1 MGWRNFGDLR
11 SALAAQ
17 DWQRVAVLM
26 DERGGCEDEAARF
39 YAHAHLMALPDHQRP
54 FRIAVGAGKVG
65 RSSLS
70 SPASANIAQAM
81 TRKRVYGGAF
91 VLAPLYG
98 FTSLLKQRAQ
108 NHRWEG
114 WNTEPVPMRTPLGA
128 ARLDVLLTAYRGDWT
143 PTGMDGAYSHT
154 ALIAEAVKSIC
165 LMRGIGDDNH
175 NAEGAILRH
184 LLELGHPRISKGGR
198 RLSDFSLDGESAEW
212 MPAWKRAATE
222 ILVSAVGNE
231 IACAV
236 RFKAVGQWYAGEP
249 HDDDVRVLIE
259 RGHLRAHILRAA
271 GVWLV
276 PSPCVAGHP
285 ERVEMVKQESLLHL
299 AKKVS
304 DQTPPAKAARLKAAH
319 QEIEGQGSLF
329 GGGA

>member
-1 MGWRNFGDLR
+1 MSWRHFGDLR
-11 SALAAQ
+11 SALAAH

-26 DERGGCEDEAARF
+26 DERGGCEDETARF
-39 YAHAHLMALPDHQRP
+39 YAHEHLMALPDHMRP

-65 RSSLS
+65 RRSLIS
-70 SPASANIAQAM
+70 QASADIAWSM
-81 TRKRVYGGAF
+81 MRKRVYGGSF

-143 PTGMDGAYSHT
+143 PTGIDGTYSHT

-198 RLSDFSLDGESAEW
+198 RLSDLSLDGESAEW
-212 MPAWKRAATE
+212 MPVWRRAATE
-222 ILVSAVGNE
+222 ILVSTVGNE

-236 RFKAVGQWYAGEP
+236 RFKAAGQWYAGAA

-276 PSPCVAGHP
+276 PSPSVDGHP
-285 ERVEMVKQESLLHL
+285 VRVEVDRQGSLLRI
-299 AKKVS
+299 AKEVS
-304 DQTPPAKAARLKAAH
+304 DQAAPSKAARNKAA
-319 QEIEGQGSLF
+319 QQDSAGQSSLF
-329 GGGA
+329 GGM